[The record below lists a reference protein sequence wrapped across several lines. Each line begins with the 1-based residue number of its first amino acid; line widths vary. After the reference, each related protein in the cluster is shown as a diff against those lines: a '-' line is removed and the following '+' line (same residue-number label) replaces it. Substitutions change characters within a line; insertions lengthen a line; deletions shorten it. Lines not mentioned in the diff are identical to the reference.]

1 MSLHPRDAVIVD
13 AVRTPM
19 GRSKNGG
26 FRNVR
31 AEQLS
36 ANLIDALL
44 VRNPALSGAE
54 VEDVV
59 WGCVNQTLEQGINI
73 ARMAVLLTDL
83 PHTCPG
89 QTINRLCG
97 SSMAALHIAAQSIQ
111 SNNGDCFIVGG
122 VEHMGHV
129 PLTHGADINPHLA
142 KRVARGSAM
151 MGLTAELLAKMNK
164 ISREAQDAFSL
175 RSHQRANQAAL
186 NGDFD
191 NELIPVAG
199 HDDKGFKKL
208 ITKDEVIRADAS
220 LEALA
225 QLRPVFDPMSGTVT
239 AGSSSALSDGAS
251 ALLVMS
257 AQRAQDLG
265 LQVRAKVRAM
275 SVSGIDPAIM
285 GYGPVAATEKA
296 LSKAGLQQQ
305 DIEVL
310 ELNEAFA
317 AQALSVIGGLGIQ
330 DRFDD
335 TVNLNG
341 GAIALG
347 HPLGCSGSR
356 ICGTL
361 LNIMEKRDAGIGLAT
376 MCIGMGQGI
385 ATIFERV

>member
-1 MSLHPRDAVIVD
+1 MSLSARDAVIVD

-26 FRNVR
+26 FRHVR

-36 ANLIDALL
+36 AHMMNALL
-44 VRNPALSGAE
+44 QRNSKLNPSE
-54 VEDVV
+54 IEDVV

-73 ARMAVLLTDL
+73 ARMAVLLADL
-83 PHTCPG
+83 PHTCPA

-111 SNNGDCFIVGG
+111 SDNGDCFIVGG

-129 PLTHGADINPHLA
+129 PLTHGADINPQLA
-142 KRVARGSAM
+142 KYVAKGSAM
-151 MGLTAELLAKMNK
+151 MGLTAELLAKMNT
-164 ISREAQDAFSL
+164 ISRQAQDQFSL
-175 RSHQRANQAAL
+175 RSHQRAQQAAV
-186 NGDFD
+186 NGGFAS
-191 NELIPVAG
+191 ELVPLEG
-199 HDDKGFKKL
+199 HDDRGFKTL
-208 ITKDEVIRADAS
+208 IAADEVIRADANI
-220 LEALA
+220 EALS
-225 QLRPVFDPMSGTVT
+225 QLRPVFDPVNGTVT

-251 ALLVMS
+251 ALLIMS
-257 AQRAQDLG
+257 AAKAQSLG
-265 LQVRAKVRAM
+265 LKPRAKVRSMA
-275 SVSGIDPAIM
+275 VSGIDPAIM
-285 GYGPVAATEKA
+285 GYGPVSATEKA
-296 LSKAGLQQQ
+296 LSKAGLAIE

-317 AQALSVIGGLGIQ
+317 AQALAVIGGLGLQ
-330 DRFDD
+330 DSFDD
-335 TVNLNG
+335 RVNLNG

-347 HPLGCSGSR
+347 HPLGCSGTR

-361 LNIMEKRDAGIGLAT
+361 LNIMEKQDVSIGLAT